1 MLTAVGERALAAGA
15 AGGGAAGAA
24 ARRLAAL
31 RHAPA
36 APLLARVAEH
46 AHAHVDTP
54 ERSRLL
60 AAALAS
66 APPHR
71 LHDML
76 HARYCP
82 RALPPHYHH
91 RYHYTTTT
99 LPLPLP
105 CARRA
110 AAGAAIYNMKIL
122 ILLLK

>member
-1 MLTAVGERALAAGA
+1 MVLTAVGERALEAGA
-15 AGGGAAGAA
+15 AGGGAAAAA

-31 RHAPA
+31 RYAPA
-36 APLLARVAEH
+36 APLLARVAAH

-60 AAALAS
+60 AAALAA

-82 RALPPHYHH
+82 CALPP
-91 RYHYTTTT
+91 
-99 LPLPLP
+99 PLPLHYHYLAP
-105 CARRA
+105 
-110 AAGAAIYNMKIL
+110 ITN
-122 ILLLK
+122 